1 MSSFVYPTVCYLWG
15 CQFHLLYYIYIYMNL
30 FRMLQRTNRYTVVRC
45 RPTSIAVLWIDSFAV
60 DINGVERVFA
70 PGLCCPPALLALR
83 GERSCTGPEQEY
95 RLSKN
100 GKSHYCTAIARCSE
114 FARGPFPTAT
124 VVTPASFLLRLAFC
138 CVY

>member
-1 MSSFVYPTVCYLWG
+1 MLFVRLPIPPIIL
-15 CQFHLLYYIYIYMNL
+15 YIYMNL
-30 FRMLQRTNRYTVVRC
+30 FRMLKRTNRCTLVRC
-45 RPTSIAVLWIDSFAV
+45 RRTSIAVLWFDSSAV
-60 DINGVERVFA
+60 DSIVVERVFA

-100 GKSHYCTAIARCSE
+100 GKSHYCTAITRCSE
-114 FARGPFPTAT
+114 FARGPFPTVT
-124 VVTPASFLLRLAFC
+124 VVTPVSFLLRLAFC